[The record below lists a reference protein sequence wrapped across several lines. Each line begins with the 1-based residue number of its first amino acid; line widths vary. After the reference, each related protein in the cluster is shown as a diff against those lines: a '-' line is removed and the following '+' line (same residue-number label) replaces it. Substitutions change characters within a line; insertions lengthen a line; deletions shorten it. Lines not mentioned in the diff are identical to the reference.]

1 MRPKRCSATILPRGN
16 PQKQRKE
23 GNAVRPWNGWHPL
36 DMKTPHNQQ
45 KVTTMTDETL
55 PTFTTTRSSTKT
67 ETESSKTSKTTAET
81 SGASTDSGAHLD
93 TFVIPEN
100 DEDFVDPD
108 APQEIGQDG
117 EPIAPEF
124 APDRLDKAAFFIT
137 FKTIFQVP
145 AMLDTDFAPLAIQRE
160 EMDQARAASD
170 AAYDLLEIWY
180 PAALEPNSESIAH
193 LMIVVPF
200 LAGKVMLLRMIL
212 EDKRNT
218 IDHVPTPQP
227 TPEPEVNKGAI

>member
-1 MRPKRCSATILPRGN
+1 M
-16 PQKQRKE
+16 
-23 GNAVRPWNGWHPL
+23 
-36 DMKTPHNQQ
+36 
-45 KVTTMTDETL
+45 
-55 PTFTTTRSSTKT
+55 
-67 ETESSKTSKTTAET
+67 ESLKTSETTAET
-81 SGASTDSGAHLD
+81 GGASTDSGAHLD

-100 DEDFVDPD
+100 DDSFVDPD
-108 APQEIGQDG
+108 APQEIGEDG

-124 APDRLDKAAFFIT
+124 APERLDKAAFYIT
-137 FKTIFQVP
+137 FKIIFQVP
-145 AMLDTDFAPLAIQRE
+145 AMLDKDFAPLAIQSGE
-160 EMDQARAASD
+160 EDQGRAASD

-218 IDHVPTPQP
+218 IEHVPTRQP
-227 TPEPEVNKGAI
+227 TPEPEANKGAI